1 MRPCPFGVTFV
12 PWRSNT
18 PEAQASQREEV
29 RMFADLS
36 GRIALVTGG
45 GQGIGRAVALRM
57 ARQGADIA
65 VADVDDETAGRV
77 VEEVEALGR
86 RSMAIHMDVTS
97 KESVESGVAAAIAK
111 MSPVDILVNN
121 AGVISDSLLIR
132 MKDEDF
138 DRVINTNLR
147 GTYYCTKAVVPG
159 MVRARWGRIISLSSV
174 VGLRGNV
181 GQTNYAA
188 SKAGINALTWS
199 LAKELATRNITVNAI
214 APGYVATAT
223 TEVLSDRVKETV
235 LGHIPMR
242 RFGTPE
248 EIAGIAA
255 FLASDDA
262 AYVTGEVVRVDGGLG
277 I

>member
-1 MRPCPFGVTFV
+1 
-12 PWRSNT
+12 
-18 PEAQASQREEV
+18 
-29 RMFADLS
+29 MFADLS
-36 GRIALVTGG
+36 GRTALVTGG

-248 EIAGIAA
+248 EIAGIAV

-262 AYVTGEVVRVDGGLG
+262 AYVTGDVVRVDGGLG

>member
-1 MRPCPFGVTFV
+1 M
-12 PWRSNT
+12 
-18 PEAQASQREEV
+18 
-29 RMFADLS
+29 
-36 GRIALVTGG
+36 TGG
-45 GQGIGRAVALRM
+45 GLGIGRAISLRM
-57 ARQGADIA
+57 AGQGADIA
-65 VADVDDETAGRV
+65 VADINDEAAGQVAR
-77 VEEVEALGR
+77 EVEALGR
-86 RSMAIHMDVTS
+86 RSMALHMDVAS
-97 KESVESGVAAAIAK
+97 KESVEAGVADAI
-111 MSPVDILVNN
+111 SGLGSVDILVNN
-121 AGVISDSLLIR
+121 AGIISDALLVR

-138 DRVINTNLR
+138 DRVVNTNLR

-159 MVRARWGRIISLSSV
+159 MMRARWGRIISVSSV
-174 VGLRGNV
+174 VGLRGNA
-181 GQTNYAA
+181 GQINYAA

-235 LGHIPMR
+235 GAHIPMR

-248 EIAGIAA
+248 EIAGIVA

-262 AYVTGEVVRVDGGLG
+262 AYITGDVIRVDGGLA